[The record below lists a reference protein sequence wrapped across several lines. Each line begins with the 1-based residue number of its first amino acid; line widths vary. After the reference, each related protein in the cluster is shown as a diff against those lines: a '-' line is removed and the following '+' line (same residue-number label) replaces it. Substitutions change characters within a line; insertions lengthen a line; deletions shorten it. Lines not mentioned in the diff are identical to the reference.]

1 MNAKLQLRTTRILTP
16 AQAAKQAAEIKARAS
31 WQLTLRRLSRD
42 PASIISAIVIVLI
55 ALFAI
60 CAPLI
65 AQWTG
70 HGPTEQFRETG
81 LSPAGIP
88 VGPSAE
94 FLLGT
99 DQLGRDVFVRL
110 AYGARISLL
119 VGVIASLIASAIG
132 VIIGSIAGFFRGV
145 VDTVLS
151 RVIDLVMSVPF
162 LLVAIAL
169 VAVLGPSLQLSIV
182 VIVFFSWAGLAR
194 VIRGQVL
201 AIRER
206 EFIEAA
212 RSLGESQW
220 SMMFRDVVPNLVVPI
235 IVYTT
240 LGIPAAVVF
249 EATLSFLGL
258 GIVPPTP
265 SWGNMLADAANG
277 SMYMVAPWMVL
288 VPGLALLA
296 LTLAFNLLGDGLRD
310 ALDPTSSKGGKA

>member
-1 MNAKLQLRTTRILTP
+1 MNAKQIIKTTKILTP
-16 AQAAKQAAEIKARAS
+16 GQAAQQAAEIRARGS
-31 WQLTLRRLSRD
+31 WQLTLRRLSKD
-42 PASIISAIVIVLI
+42 PVSIGSALVIVLLV
-55 ALFAI
+55 LFAVG
-60 CAPLI
+60 APLI

-70 HGPTEQFRETG
+70 HGPTQQFRETG
-81 LSPAGIP
+81 LSPSGIP
-88 VGPSAE
+88 VGPNSE

-110 AYGARISLL
+110 AYGAQVSLL
-119 VGVIASLIASAIG
+119 VGVVASLIASAIG
-132 VIIGSIAGFFRGV
+132 VIVGALAGFFGGW

-169 VAVLGPSLQLSIV
+169 VAVLGPSLGLSII

-206 EFIEAA
+206 EFIEAS
-212 RSLGESQW
+212 RSLGESRL
-220 SMMFRDVVPNLVVPI
+220 SMMFRDVLPNLVVPI

>member
-1 MNAKLQLRTTRILTP
+1 MNRVFSKETKVLITP
-16 AQAAKQAAEIKARAS
+16 AAAARRAAEVKARSS
-31 WQLTLRRLSRD
+31 WQLTAARLVRD
-42 PASIISAIVIVLI
+42 PASIVSAIVIVLI
-55 ALFAI
+55 VAFALG
-60 CAPLI
+60 APLV

-70 HGPTEQFRETG
+70 HGPTEQFRESG
-81 LSPAGIP
+81 LSSAGIP
-88 VGPSAE
+88 VGPSSE
-94 FLLGT
+94 FILGT
-99 DQLGRDVFVRL
+99 DQLGRDILVRL
-110 AYGARISLL
+110 AYGARVSLL
-119 VGVIASLIASAIG
+119 VGVVASLIASAIG
-132 VIIGSIAGFFRGV
+132 ILIGMIAGFFGGV
-145 VDTVLS
+145 VDTILS

-162 LLVAIAL
+162 LLVAIAT
-169 VAVLGPSLQLSIV
+169 VSVLGPSLQLSIA
-182 VIVFFSWAGLAR
+182 VIVFFSWTGLAR

-206 EFIEAA
+206 EFVEAA
-212 RSLGESQW
+212 RSLGESPM
-220 SMMFRDVVPNLVVPI
+220 SIMFTGVLPNLVVPI

-240 LGIPAAVVF
+240 LMIPAAIVF

-310 ALDPTSSKGGKA
+310 ALDPSSTKGGK

>member
-1 MNAKLQLRTTRILTP
+1 MTPKSPPRTTRILTP
-16 AQAAKQAAEIKARAS
+16 GIAAKEAAGFKARSS
-31 WQLTLRRLSRD
+31 WQLTVRRLVRD
-42 PASIISAIVIVLI
+42 PASVGSAIVIVL
-55 ALFAI
+55 AVAFAVG
-60 CAPLI
+60 APLI

-70 HGPTEQFRETG
+70 HGPTQQFRETG
-81 LSPAGIP
+81 LSAAGIP
-88 VGPSAE
+88 VGPNPE

-99 DQLGRDVFVRL
+99 DQLGRDVLVRL

-119 VGVIASLIASAIG
+119 VGVVASLIASAIG
-132 VIIGSIAGFFRGV
+132 VVIGAIAGFFGGLT
-145 VDTVLS
+145 DTILS

-169 VAVLGPSLQLSIV
+169 VAVLGPSLGLSIA

-194 VIRGQVL
+194 VIRGQVI

-212 RSLGESQW
+212 RSLGESRW
-220 SMMFRDVVPNLVVPI
+220 SMMFRDVMPNLVVPI

-240 LGIPAAVVF
+240 LMIPAAIVF

-258 GIVPPTP
+258 GVVPPTP

-277 SMYMVAPWMVL
+277 SMYLVAPWMVL

-310 ALDPTSSKGGKA
+310 ALDPTSTRGVKA

>member
-1 MNAKLQLRTTRILTP
+1 MNVFSKETMTLLLPSRGAEK
-16 AQAAKQAAEIKARAS
+16 AAAAPKSS
-31 WQLTLRRLSRD
+31 WHLTLTRLLRD
-42 PASIISAIVIVLI
+42 PASVASAVLIVLI
-55 ALFAI
+55 VLFAV

-70 HGPTEQFRETG
+70 HGPTQQFRETG
-81 LSPAGIP
+81 LSPSGMP
-88 VGPSAE
+88 VAPNAE

-99 DQLGRDVFVRL
+99 DQLGRDVLVRL
-110 AYGARISLL
+110 AYGAQVSLL
-119 VGVIASLIASAIG
+119 VGVVASLAAAAIG
-132 VIIGSIAGFFRGV
+132 ILIGMTAGFAGGV

-151 RVIDLVMSVPF
+151 RLIDLVMSVPF
-162 LLVAIAL
+162 LLVAIAT
-169 VAVLGPSLQLSIV
+169 VSVLGPSLQLSIW

-201 AIRER
+201 ALRER
-206 EFIEAA
+206 EFIETA
-212 RSLGESQW
+212 RSIGQPGVVT
-220 SMMFRDVVPNLVVPI
+220 MFRDVLPNLVVPI
-235 IVYTT
+235 VVYTT
-240 LGIPAAVVF
+240 LMIPAAIVF

-296 LTLAFNLLGDGLRD
+296 LTLTFNLLGDGLRD
-310 ALDPTSSKGGKA
+310 ALDPSSTKGARA

>member
-1 MNAKLQLRTTRILTP
+1 MRTP
-16 AQAAKQAAEIKARAS
+16 ASNCACS
-31 WQLTLRRLSRD
+31 WVAGI
-42 PASIISAIVIVLI
+42 PASVGSAAVIVL
-55 ALFAI
+55 AVLFAV
-60 CAPLI
+60 CAPLV
-65 AQWTG
+65 AQWVG

-81 LSPAGIP
+81 LSSAGIP
-88 VGPSAE
+88 VGPNEE

-110 AYGARISLL
+110 AYGARVSLL
-119 VGVIASLIASAIG
+119 VGVMASLIASAIG
-132 VIIGSIAGFFRGV
+132 VIVGTIAGFFGGV

-151 RVIDLVMSVPF
+151 RIIDLVMSVPF

-169 VAVLGPSLQLSIV
+169 VSVLGSSLGLSIA
-182 VIVFFSWAGLAR
+182 VIVFFSWASLAR

-212 RSLGESQW
+212 RSLGESRW
-220 SMMFRDVVPNLVVPI
+220 SMMFRDVMPNLVVPI

-240 LGIPAAVVF
+240 LMIPAAIVF

-277 SMYMVAPWMVL
+277 SMYLVAPWMVL

-310 ALDPTSSKGGKA
+310 ALDPTSTKGAKA